1 MSYPEYAARRLALA
15 VLSVYLVVTAV
26 VIAMYPILEGFVQ
39 ASIRAIRF
47 RKITEMEKQRLIA
60 ALRRAYDADQSLP
73 ERLVDWWLGVPTFE
87 WGVSVVHGEPVIDV
101 LAGPVAR
108 TLAYAVPGLVLAI
121 LAGVLLGVGIA
132 IGRRAAVDWSVR
144 LTAYSLVGIPAFM
157 VLTYAGL
164 LAGADVAV
172 LGFDVTLP
180 RPGRMTLGTLAVALS
195 LLAGQV
201 RFARAAALER
211 TGLTFVKMLR
221 AKGVERVRLVRH
233 LLRNVAVPIVSLS
246 IGELL
251 GTLVLTVYVVESV
264 LAIQG
269 LGAVTLTA
277 AKQADLPLVV
287 GSVLVVVYLGIAA
300 RLCRDLFAGY
310 VDPRIRRN

>member
-1 MSYPEYAARRLALA
+1 MSYLTYVARRLALA

-26 VIAMYPILEGFVQ
+26 VIAMYPILDEFVQ
-39 ASIRAIRF
+39 SSIRAIRY
-47 RKITEMEKQRLIA
+47 RKITEMEKRRLIA

-73 ERLVDWWLGVPTFE
+73 DRLLDWWLGVPTFE

-101 LAGPVAR
+101 LAGPVVR
-108 TLAYAVPGLVLAI
+108 TLAYAVLGLVLAM
-121 LAGVLLGVGIA
+121 LAGVLVGVGVA
-132 IGRRAAVDWSVR
+132 IGRRAAIDWSAR

-157 VLTYAGL
+157 VLSYAGL
-164 LAGADVAV
+164 IAGTDIAV
-172 LGFDVTLP
+172 LGFDVSLP
-180 RPGRMTLGTLAVALS
+180 RPGRMVLGTLAVALS

-201 RFARAAALER
+201 RFARAATLER
-211 TGLTFVKMLR
+211 SGLTFVTMLR
-221 AKGVERVRLVRH
+221 AKGVGRVRLARH

-251 GTLVLTVYVVESV
+251 GTLVITVYVVESV
-264 LAIQG
+264 LAIRG

-310 VDPRIRRN
+310 VDPRIRQE